1 MKSLAITTIL
11 TVGILSAV
19 AYAGEIPEGKYVF
32 SSPALFGSAE
42 GEAREKLCELEATKD
57 GYPAHLSEQSSES
70 WFTNHFFHQEWPNRF
85 R

>member
-42 GEAREKLCELEATKD
+42 GEAKNYASWKLRKT
-57 GYPAHLSEQSSES
+57 GISSS
-70 WFTNHFFHQEWPNRF
+70 F
-85 R
+85 